1 MGIQYDI
8 SRRHMLAMS
17 AATVAMSAMGA
28 HAQAPAAKR
37 IEQFDP
43 ALDKIIS
50 TSEPIKEIAS
60 GFGGELGPAEGP
72 VWIKEGGYLLFSDIH
87 NNRRMKYTP
96 GQGVSVFLEPT
107 NRANGLTRDL
117 QGRVV
122 ACEQITRR
130 VTRREL
136 DGSLTVIA
144 NSFQGQRLNR
154 PNDVVV
160 KSDGSIYFTD
170 PTGPAAPEQWD
181 LSFAGVFRVS
191 ADLGTMTLLV
201 NDFLT
206 PNGLAFSPDE
216 SVL

>member
-1 MGIQYDI
+1 MGGAR
-8 SRRHMLAMS
+8 SRHERIPG
-17 AATVAMSAMGA
+17 AA
-28 HAQAPAAKR
+28 
-37 IEQFDP
+37 
-43 ALDKIIS
+43 
-50 TSEPIKEIAS
+50 
-60 GFGGELGPAEGP
+60 
-72 VWIKEGGYLLFSDIH
+72 
-87 NNRRMKYTP
+87 
-96 GQGVSVFLEPT
+96 

-216 SVL
+216 TGGRSAAMQRSGGVAAAPLFTVHPRTVN